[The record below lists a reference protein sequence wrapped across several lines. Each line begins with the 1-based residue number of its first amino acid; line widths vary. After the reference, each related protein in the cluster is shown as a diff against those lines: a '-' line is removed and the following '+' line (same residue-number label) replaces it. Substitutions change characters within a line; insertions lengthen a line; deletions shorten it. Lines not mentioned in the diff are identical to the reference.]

1 MPGPVARVHALSLG
15 HATTLR
21 ARRACTHTYIASRSQ
36 TRRSAPLPPS
46 VSSSYAGVL
55 LLSAMLLHH
64 ALAPLP
70 STNSEARAT
79 ATCVRKHWKSFF
91 QPVRLQ
97 PDVARH
103 ARAPAPLGSRREVS
117 HERPSQ
123 DKTRRHCG
131 TRRARPARYVST
143 VGILSKPGHLFSR
156 GDGGSH
162 GRQPQPLP

>member
-1 MPGPVARVHALSLG
+1 
-15 HATTLR
+15 
-21 ARRACTHTYIASRSQ
+21 
-36 TRRSAPLPPS
+36 
-46 VSSSYAGVL
+46 
-55 LLSAMLLHH
+55 MLLHH

-79 ATCVRKHWKSFF
+79 ATCVGKRWKSFF

-123 DKTRRHCG
+123 DKTPLWDKTG
-131 TRRARPARYVST
+131 APGKVSFF
-143 VGILSKPGHLFSR
+143 LFSNLNPVTDR
-156 GDGGSH
+156 H
-162 GRQPQPLP
+162 

>member
-1 MPGPVARVHALSLG
+1 MYTHIHSVLIANAPFGAL
-15 HATTLR
+15 AALR
-21 ARRACTHTYIASRSQ
+21 ILFICQRAA
-36 TRRSAPLPPS
+36 
-46 VSSSYAGVL
+46 
-55 LLSAMLLHH
+55 AMLLHH

-79 ATCVRKHWKSFF
+79 ATCVGKRWKSFF

-123 DKTRRHCG
+123 DKTPLWEDTEGGKGAERRVCDRDAMYVCVHAL
-131 TRRARPARYVST
+131 RARRVVA
-143 VGILSKPGHLFSR
+143 
-156 GDGGSH
+156 
-162 GRQPQPLP
+162 

>member
-1 MPGPVARVHALSLG
+1 MYTHIHSVPIANAPFGALAALCI
-15 HATTLR
+15 LFIC
-21 ARRACTHTYIASRSQ
+21 RRAA
-36 TRRSAPLPPS
+36 
-46 VSSSYAGVL
+46 
-55 LLSAMLLHH
+55 AMLLHH

-79 ATCVRKHWKSFF
+79 ATCVGKRWKSFF

-123 DKTRRHCG
+123 DKTPLWDKTGAPGKVSFFLCVG
-131 TRRARPARYVST
+131 TYSVPYCRNP
-143 VGILSKPGHLFSR
+143 K
-156 GDGGSH
+156 
-162 GRQPQPLP
+162 

>member
-1 MPGPVARVHALSLG
+1 
-15 HATTLR
+15 
-21 ARRACTHTYIASRSQ
+21 
-36 TRRSAPLPPS
+36 
-46 VSSSYAGVL
+46 
-55 LLSAMLLHH
+55 MLLHH

-79 ATCVRKHWKSFF
+79 ATCVGKRWKSFF

-123 DKTRRHCG
+123 DKTPLWDKTG
-131 TRRARPARYVST
+131 APGKVSFFC
-143 VGILSKPGHLFSR
+143 VYLYK
-156 GDGGSH
+156 
-162 GRQPQPLP
+162 